1 MHRLVWMLAI
11 LALALTACGQSD
23 EVEDLGAAPS
33 AAAEATEAAV
43 ATDPADET
51 DTSAVASDGAP
62 AAGADTADGQAATGS
77 TADDDLPGRPVVW
90 ADALN
95 TRAEAGVTGVE
106 ADDVLNVRS
115 LPGPDQQIV
124 GRLAPLRTGVALTG
138 GARMV
143 GDAAWYEVRVDDTVG
158 WVHSAFID
166 LVAGTTDIT
175 AEVRDADLPPTAA
188 SMREL
193 AEQVVRARGLDEGYQ
208 LVWGPRRVF
217 GVSAEEQRRIVI
229 SDGPHVGDLGEI
241 TVDVI
246 DTFDD
251 SVAAERMTIFGQP
264 DGDGFSL
271 RSVERTLF
279 CDVTRG
285 AGQTCA

>member
-11 LALALTACGQSD
+11 LALTLTACGQSD

-33 AAAEATEAAV
+33 AAAGAAEAAV
-43 ATDPADET
+43 ATDPADDT
-51 DTSAVASDGAP
+51 DASAVASDGTP
-62 AAGADTADGQAATGS
+62 AAGADTADGQPAGSAA
-77 TADDDLPGRPVVW
+77 DEDLPGRPVVW

-124 GRLAPLRTGVALTG
+124 ERLAPLRTGVALTG
-138 GARMV
+138 RARMV
-143 GDAAWYEVRVDDTVG
+143 GDAAWYEIRADDTVG

-175 AEVRDADLPPTAA
+175 AEVRDANLPPTAA

-208 LVWGPRRVF
+208 LVWGPRRVS
-217 GVSAEEQRRIVI
+217 GVSAEEQRRVVI
-229 SDGPHVGDLGEI
+229 SDGPRVGDLGEI

-251 SVAAERMTIFGQP
+251 SVAAERLTIFGQP
-264 DGDGFSL
+264 AGDGFSL